1 MVQPPTG
8 KLVRDGIPEII
19 RSSGGDPELLT
30 LDEDQYLAAL
40 RLKLVEEANEVLG
53 ADDKGLVEE
62 LADVLEVLAALVKAN
77 DIDWADIE
85 RKREEK
91 HAERGGFQNRC
102 WLVS

>member
-19 RSSGGDPELLT
+19 RSSGGAPELLK
-30 LDEDQYLAAL
+30 LDKDQYLAAL
-40 RLKLVEEANEVLG
+40 RLKLVEEANEVLE
-53 ADDKGLVEE
+53 ADDKDLVEE

-85 RKREEK
+85 REREEK
-91 HAERGGFQNRC
+91 HAERGGFQNRF

>member
-1 MVQPPTG
+1 M
-8 KLVRDGIPEII
+8 
-19 RSSGGDPELLT
+19 
-30 LDEDQYLAAL
+30 
-40 RLKLVEEANEVLG
+40 EEANEVL

-62 LADVLEVLAALVKAN
+62 LADVWEVLAALVKAN

-91 HAERGGFQNRC
+91 HAERGGFQNRF